1 MNTIV
6 DQITSEE
13 VHVVLGGADPIG
25 GVIGGIP
32 VFADPGALGT
42 FTLGVVG
49 AVAGGPI
56 NIGVGIASGNLGA
69 NVSLSEQDAML
80 HVGSSSLVVGW
91 GPTNFGVGIVPR
103 E

>member
-13 VHVVLGGADPIG
+13 MRAALGGADPIG

-49 AVAGGPI
+49 AVTGGPI
-56 NIGVGIASGNLGA
+56 NLGIGIASGNLGA

-80 HVGSSSLVVGW
+80 HVGSASLVVNW
-91 GPTNFGVGIVPR
+91 SPANFGVGIVPR